1 MADLENNLETAIAE
15 VMTEANGQQP
25 DAKAEKG
32 DQKPVKQ
39 GSSDAASIESGKG
52 EVVKPEENPVDKA
65 VASVKSASN
74 TKEVSGDPQQKGEA
88 PAEPQPKL
96 KKVAELKDEDED
108 KPSKM
113 AMIKAMVD
121 KMKGMDKQEL
131 MKLKMDMSDEEEVDE
146 SLTKAEIARSIVE
159 LMKKKDDEDVEEGY
173 NKINSMKDPKMV
185 KAMKDKKPEDMQ
197 ELKKEDED
205 EDDEKVVKSMKEP
218 MKKDEMKDPKMV
230 KAMKDKMK
238 DSEDDVKE
246 EASIESDLVEIE
258 IEDDLSKISEAL
270 ELSEENSEKART
282 IFKAA
287 VSSKVE
293 EIKEQL
299 ESEYSENLKTSV
311 DQVKEDLS
319 EAVDKYLTFCAEEWT
334 KENELAIERGL
345 RSEMTENFIEGL
357 KNLFVEHYVEVP
369 EEKYNV
375 MDELAN
381 RLDEMEDKLDNEV
394 SKNMGLTEEVETLKR
409 DNIVRQACSD
419 LSESQVEKLVS
430 LSNGVDF
437 IDESDFA
444 EKIGEIKEAY
454 FPSDGETIAEE
465 TVVEEGTG
473 DFSEEKETIL
483 DPAMNQY
490 STAISKLKPL
500 G

>member
-1 MADLENNLETAIAE
+1 MADLEKNLETAIEE

-131 MKLKMDMSDEEEVDE
+131 MKLKMDMSDEDEVDE
-146 SLTKAEIARSIVE
+146 SLTKAEIAREIVE
-159 LMKKKDDEDVEEGY
+159 LMKKKDEDEVEEGY

-185 KAMKDKKPEDMQ
+185 KSMKDPKM
-197 ELKKEDED
+197 
-205 EDDEKVVKSMKEP
+205 
-218 MKKDEMKDPKMV
+218 KDEMKDPKMV
-230 KAMKDKMK
+230 KSMKDPKK
-238 DSEDDVKE
+238 DMEEMDDEDDKKKKE
-246 EASIESDLVEIE
+246 VEESNDVENGLVELE
-258 IEDDLSKISEAL
+258 IDDDLSKISEAL

-293 EIKEQL
+293 EIKEQM
-299 ESEYSENLKTSV
+299 ETEYSENLKTSI
-311 DQVKEDLS
+311 DTVKEDLS

-409 DNIVRQACSD
+409 DKVVREACVD
-419 LSESQVEKLVS
+419 LSESQIEKLVS

-437 IDESDFA
+437 ENESDFA

-454 FPSDGETIAEE
+454 FPNDNETIAEE